1 MSETD
6 GDVDLD
12 SPAENPNKKQFTD
25 SRWKAMQEMK
35 QLQDELT
42 HRMNSLLDPADL
54 QAGAMHDTFTSDMLH
69 NKNLVMAQE
78 PVPVDL
84 QAKVSGI
91 LRRASTGNLE
101 QLLAQASDGDSKFPD
116 PDDLGDCIDEK
127 MRKSCHAGYMRFW
140 RSIWTNKKN
149 PAPEEVKEKAI
160 QVKRGWDLNYC
171 LNLINQ
177 DSCTVA

>member
-6 GDVDLD
+6 GDLD
-12 SPAENPNKKQFTD
+12 WDSSAENPNKKRFTD

-35 QLQDELT
+35 Q
-42 HRMNSLLDPADL
+42 HRINSLLVPADL
-54 QAGAMHDTFTSDMLH
+54 QAGAMHDTFTSDMIH
-69 NKNLVMAQE
+69 HKNVVMAQE

-101 QLLAQASDGDSKFPD
+101 QLLAQASDGDSKFED
-116 PDDLGDCIDEK
+116 PEDPGDSHEEQ
-127 MRKSCHAGYMRFW
+127 MRKSCHAGYMRFY
-140 RSIWTNKKN
+140 RSLWSNKKN
-149 PAPEEVKEKAI
+149 PAPEEVKMKAL

-171 LNLINQ
+171 LNHINQ